1 MKLWWLS
8 FCTSNDSVWSH
19 LQSYFSILPTKLQ
32 LYLYKSVVYFF
43 LTLVKCLFPQ
53 LSIKYLYLSTKKL
66 YIELLTSFKQNYWRC
81 SFWNEANFS
90 FYIFKG
96 HFSRKASISKYDT
109 FKVGHSYQYLLYYIT
124 CNLLQSSLSF

>member
-1 MKLWWLS
+1 MKLD
-8 FCTSNDSVWSH
+8 DSLFVH
-19 LQSYFSILPTKLQ
+19 QTIPYGHIYNLIFPYYLQSYNFIYTS
-32 LYLYKSVVYFF
+32 

-53 LSIKYLYLSTKKL
+53 LSIKYLYISTKKL

-81 SFWNEANFS
+81 SFWNETNFS

-124 CNLLQSSLSF
+124 CNLLQSSLSFWKAL